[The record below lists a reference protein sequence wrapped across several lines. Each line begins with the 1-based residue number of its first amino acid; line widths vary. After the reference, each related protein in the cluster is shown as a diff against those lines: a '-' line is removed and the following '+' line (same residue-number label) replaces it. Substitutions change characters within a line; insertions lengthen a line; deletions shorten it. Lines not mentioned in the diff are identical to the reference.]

1 MHQKMDSTE
10 IEKVKYYSKAAESNL
25 QLSAAEKKLL
35 IKSIEKEFPRT
46 PLPEQIVADDFIDYC
61 DDVSFLEL
69 YDDWKSIPYY
79 ELWYER
85 ACMTFLLPQGLLYI
99 LPAILHAMVKRAY
112 SREITHRLIGAIAS
126 KSEKSMIVTKEQY
139 QLIEKVLFLPEE
151 DIALHAEN
159 RFDKEDCF
167 GYNLCEQ
174 INKARQVF
182 KLL

>member
-1 MHQKMDSTE
+1 MDSTE
-10 IEKVKYYSKAAESNL
+10 IEKIHYYSMAAESNL
-25 QLSAAEKKLL
+25 QLSAADKELL
-35 IKSIEKEFPRT
+35 IKSIEKEFPRN
-46 PLPEQIVADDFIDYC
+46 PLPKQIVPDDFIDYC

-69 YDDWKSIPYY
+69 YEDWKSIPYY

-99 LPAILHAMVKRAY
+99 LPAILHTMVKRAY

-126 KSEKSMIVTKEQY
+126 KPEKSMIVTKKQY
-139 QLIEKVLFLPEE
+139 QLIDKVLFQPEE

-167 GYNLCEQ
+167 GYNLFEQ
-174 INKARQVF
+174 IIKARQGF
-182 KLL
+182 KIL

>member
-1 MHQKMDSTE
+1 MASTKT
-10 IEKVKYYSKAAESNL
+10 EKINYYNMAAESNL
-25 QLSAAEKKLL
+25 QLSAADKKLL

-46 PLPEQIVADDFIDYC
+46 PLPEQIVPDDFIDYC

-69 YDDWKSIPYY
+69 YEDWSSIPYY

-85 ACMTFLLPQGLLYI
+85 ACLTFLLPQVLLYI
-99 LPAILHAMVKRAY
+99 LPAILHTMVKRAY

-126 KSEKSMIVTKEQY
+126 KPEKSMIVTKEQY
-139 QLIEKVLFLPEE
+139 RIIEKVLFLPEE

-159 RFDKEDCF
+159 SFGKEDCF

-174 INKARQVF
+174 ISKARQVF
-182 KLL
+182 NIL

>member
-1 MHQKMDSTE
+1 MAS
-10 IEKVKYYSKAAESNL
+10 ESNL

-35 IKSIEKEFPRT
+35 IKSIEKEFPQT
-46 PLPEQIVADDFIDYC
+46 PLPEQIVPDDFIDCC

-79 ELWYER
+79 ELWHER
-85 ACMTFLLPQGLLYI
+85 ACMSFLLPQGLLYI
-99 LPAILHAMVKRAY
+99 LPAILHTMVKRTY

-126 KSEKSMIVTKEQY
+126 KPKKSMIVTKEQY
-139 QLIEKVLFLPEE
+139 QLIEKVLSLPEE

-167 GYNLCEQ
+167 GYNLFEQ

-182 KLL
+182 KVL

>member
-1 MHQKMDSTE
+1 MDASETE
-10 IEKVKYYSKAAESNL
+10 KINYYNMAAESNL
-25 QLSAAEKKLL
+25 QLSAADKELL
-35 IKSIEKEFPRT
+35 IKNIEKEFPRT

-99 LPAILHAMVKRAY
+99 LPAILHTMIKRSY

-126 KSEKSMIVTKEQY
+126 KPEKSMIVTKEQY
-139 QLIEKVLFLPEE
+139 RLVEKVLFQPEE

-167 GYNLCEQ
+167 GYNLFEQ
-174 INKARQVF
+174 INKARQGF
-182 KLL
+182 KIL